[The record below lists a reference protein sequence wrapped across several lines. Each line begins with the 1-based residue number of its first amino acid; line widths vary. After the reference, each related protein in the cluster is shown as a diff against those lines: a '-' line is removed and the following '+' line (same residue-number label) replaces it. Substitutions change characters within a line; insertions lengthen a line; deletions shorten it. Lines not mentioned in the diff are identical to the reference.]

1 MIQCTYKKNVN
12 VELYQ
17 VYFDDRLMSGFGRRC
32 YVEFYYL
39 IINNTIDSINVDDI
53 GKRLNVFPD
62 STDIHRISNDFIYR
76 EFQPWVKHLQKRD
89 SVFLMKRI
97 DLKSCNKNDM
107 IKRNLT
113 SLVVKS
119 KLDYNPK
126 VKYFVNKK
134 LKYYF
139 GDDRPYY
146 KAKLDTLTEKSIDD
160 DRSYYEGL
168 RDEYLMFYNQ

>member
-1 MIQCTYKKNVN
+1 
-12 VELYQ
+12 
-17 VYFDDRLMSGFGRRC
+17 
-32 YVEFYYL
+32 
-39 IINNTIDSINVDDI
+39 
-53 GKRLNVFPD
+53 
-62 STDIHRISNDFIYR
+62 
-76 EFQPWVKHLQKRD
+76 
-89 SVFLMKRI
+89 MKRI

-146 KAKLDTLTEKSIDD
+146 KAKLDTLTAQSIDD

-168 RDEYLMFYNQ
+168 RDEYLMFYCQ

>member
-1 MIQCTYKKNVN
+1 M
-12 VELYQ
+12 
-17 VYFDDRLMSGFGRRC
+17 
-32 YVEFYYL
+32 
-39 IINNTIDSINVDDI
+39 DDI
-53 GKRLNVFPD
+53 GKGLNVFPD
-62 STDIHRISNDFIYR
+62 SNDIHRISNDFIYR

-89 SVFLMKRI
+89 SVFLMKMI
-97 DLKSCNKNDM
+97 DFKSCNKNDM

-126 VKYFVNKK
+126 VEYFVNPK

-139 GDDRPYY
+139 GNRRPYY
-146 KAKLDTLTEKSIDD
+146 MAKLDTLIAQSIDD

-168 RDEYLMFYNQ
+168 RDEYLLSYIK

>member
-1 MIQCTYKKNVN
+1 VVFENKDKVRIGGVFRVTANIRFYFKSNNDMNSNLVVQQFFLIFLILFCMMQCTYKKKVN

-76 EFQPWVKHLQKRD
+76 EFQP
-89 SVFLMKRI
+89 
-97 DLKSCNKNDM
+97 
-107 IKRNLT
+107 
-113 SLVVKS
+113 
-119 KLDYNPK
+119 
-126 VKYFVNKK
+126 
-134 LKYYF
+134 
-139 GDDRPYY
+139 
-146 KAKLDTLTEKSIDD
+146 
-160 DRSYYEGL
+160 
-168 RDEYLMFYNQ
+168 